1 MMMRLT
7 NTYLI
12 VLSAATALTISACN
26 NEVKQAPP
34 VAAAPAKAPAVMEPF
49 KFHKMVEVS
58 PGNDF
63 DVMNWSRGP
72 GDKSSLLIL
81 HSDSISKDLST
92 TTGDLDGPIVDV
104 YNSDMDVDGNPEIII
119 QAKTADTNKFMN
131 IIVYEFNGGKG
142 NKLDFPRLT
151 VSQRKGYRGGDN
163 LYVTQGRLVREF
175 PIYDGDGKTAKPTG
189 QKRTLEYNMHGNTLS
204 AQTISKDTTSSAT
217 AAVPVTSPAKK
228 SSTSSGDSKKSSGSS
243 ETRKSSKKHQDS
255 DQPKKKKKKKHHH
268 SD

>member
-1 MMMRLT
+1 MMMRLR
-7 NTYLI
+7 NTFLLAI
-12 VLSAATALTISACN
+12 SSITALTISACN
-26 NEVKQAPP
+26 NDVKQAPP
-34 VAAAPAKAPAVMEPF
+34 VAQAAPKAPAVMEPF
-49 KFHKMVEVS
+49 KFHKLLEVS

-63 DVMNWSRGP
+63 DVMNWSRGS

-81 HSDSISKDLST
+81 HADSATKDFST

-131 IIVYEFNGGKG
+131 IMVYEFNGGKG

-151 VSQRKGYRGGDN
+151 ASQRKGYRGGDN

-175 PIYDGDGKTAKPTG
+175 PIYDGDTKTAKPTG

-204 AQTISKDTTSSAT
+204 AQQISKDSTSTTAT
-217 AAVPVTSPAKK
+217 AVPAKPAA
-228 SSTSSGDSKKSSGSS
+228 SSSGDSKKSSGSS
-243 ETRKSSKKHQDS
+243 DTKKSSKKHHDS
-255 DQPKKKKKKKHHH
+255 DQPKKKKKKHHH